1 MGLALPGQ
9 VREAIAAGH
18 AVLITTSTGQS
29 LLPANLVADTWQ
41 RRFTHDP
48 TAVITATGAF
58 GDFFTP
64 ARKLPTV
71 TEQTRAQLRGRG
83 CTVHTADGAA
93 LEVPPE
99 GHPPTPGRG
108 SHRDRRPRGLVLVT
122 GAAVELRR
130 SVWAWPPPGCA
141 TRRPATDRWAAD
153 GEARN
158 GHGPTPL
165 NPPQNGSSRTR
176 V

>member
-9 VREAIAAGH
+9 AREAIAAGH

-71 TEQTRAQLRGRG
+71 TEQTRAQLRERG

-99 GHPPTPGRG
+99 VTHPPRVAESTAIAGREG
-108 SHRDRRPRGLVLVT
+108 WSL
-122 GAAVELRR
+122 
-130 SVWAWPPPGCA
+130 
-141 TRRPATDRWAAD
+141 
-153 GEARN
+153 
-158 GHGPTPL
+158 
-165 NPPQNGSSRTR
+165 
-176 V
+176 